1 VPAARGQ
8 FTVRVKEE
16 LAALRPATR
25 PERRALLAALLRF
38 AATLHIGRPIVGPEL
53 RPGGAGS
60 AGGGSGSSESRS
72 GAGSAGGGSGS
83 PESRSGAGS
92 PEAGG
97 AGPRFTLVLAS
108 RSGGVARLGFWLLH
122 TDYGVKAD
130 FRVRSRGALAP
141 AARYEV
147 VLAEQVERVL
157 ADTGILD
164 TAGRLTRGVPGALV
178 RGREPAACYLRGAFL
193 GRGTVSAPTREPH
206 LEVGAPDERTA
217 AGLAALLGR
226 LGLRASAGA
235 RADQDLHRVL
245 LKGGESIGRA
255 LGTMGASS
263 AYLAWE
269 DGRIRR
275 EVRGEAVRLAN
286 ADQANLRRSVA
297 AAMAQVA
304 MVEAAVAELGW
315 EAMPADVATVAALR
329 LANPEATLAELGG
342 LLDPPRSKGA
352 VLARLRRLEELRE
365 RAEDNQ

>member
-16 LAALRPATR
+16 LAALRPASQ

-38 AATLHIGRPIVGPEL
+38 AATLHIGRPIVDP
-53 RPGGAGS
+53 S
-60 AGGGSGSSESRS
+60 AGGGGAPPGSSAEPS
-72 GAGSAGGGSGS
+72 GRAPSSGT
-83 PESRSGAGS
+83 PDD
-92 PEAGG
+92 
-97 AGPRFTLVLAS
+97 AGPAFTLVLAS

-122 TDYGVKAD
+122 AGYGVKAD

-147 VLAEQVERVL
+147 VLAEQVDRVL

-164 TAGRLTRGVPGALV
+164 AAGRLTHGVPGALV
-178 RGREPAACYLRGAFL
+178 RSREAAACYLRGAFL
-193 GRGTVSAPTREPH
+193 GRGTASAPTREPR
-206 LEVGAPDERTA
+206 LEIGAPDERTA
-217 AGLAALLGR
+217 AGLVALLGR
-226 LGLRASAGA
+226 LRLPSSAGS

-255 LGTMGASS
+255 LATMGASS

-286 ADQANLRRSVA
+286 ADHANLRRSVA

-304 MVEAAVAELGW
+304 MVEAVVTKLGW
-315 EAMPADVATVAALR
+315 EGLPADVADVAALR
-329 LANPEATLAELGG
+329 LANPEASLAELGA

-352 VLARLRRLEELRE
+352 VLARLRRLGGLGEG
-365 RAEDNQ
+365 AEDTR